1 MRKRGLKEVRP
12 LAQGHTAQRGQR
24 GRCGDKAQQ
33 YSTSMPGTQQVPNK
47 RHREAPRV
55 EGAEAGR
62 CPGGDG
68 RSYRAVGQHSWG
80 RGGEGSSSPC
90 DGDGQAWPWGPPRDV
105 FIRNEG
111 NVPTVR
117 GQGPEEAPKVYGAPG
132 KPALLVCLSWTNPPF
147 HLCLETAQCGV
158 QDPGSDVSLV
168 PGSALCLLCDLKQVM
183 SHLQTSVSPSA
194 RWSHRPLAWDNFL
207 KTQILDSEQL
217 GSESWLNLLLAVPPQ
232 GLLFS
237 IC

>member
-1 MRKRGLKEVRP
+1 
-12 LAQGHTAQRGQR
+12 
-24 GRCGDKAQQ
+24 
-33 YSTSMPGTQQVPNK
+33 MPGWRRQELSSSRTTLVGERWRGFEQSMQ
-47 RHREAPRV
+47 RRR
-55 EGAEAGR
+55 AGL
-62 CPGGDG
+62 
-68 RSYRAVGQHSWG
+68 AVGT
-80 RGGEGSSSPC
+80 SPPV
-90 DGDGQAWPWGPPRDV
+90 AHDV
-105 FIRNEG
+105 FIKNEG

-117 GQGPEEAPKVYGAPG
+117 GRGPEEAPKVYRAPG

-147 HLCLETAQCGV
+147 HLCLETVQWGV

-183 SHLQTSVSPSA
+183 SRLQTSVSPSA
-194 RWSHRPLAWDNFL
+194 RWSRRPLAWDNFL

-217 GSESWLNLLLAVPPQ
+217 ASESWLNLLLAVPPQ